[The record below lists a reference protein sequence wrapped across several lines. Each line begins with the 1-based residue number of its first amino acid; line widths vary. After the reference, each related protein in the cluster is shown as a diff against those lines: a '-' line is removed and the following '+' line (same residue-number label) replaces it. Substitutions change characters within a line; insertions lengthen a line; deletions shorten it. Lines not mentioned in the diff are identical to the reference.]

1 LCYSSAFCMSVMEGR
16 EGSGNANIRRYMAAT
31 RRKAY
36 TALCELLDNT
46 DAQWM
51 NDVVQSAVGQYEAIQ
66 AALTEG
72 SALAI
77 YLDWINL
84 LSKRHPASL
93 ERHVRTMIKAVQR
106 LHRRDD
112 TELQRGQQGLS
123 LAA

>member
-1 LCYSSAFCMSVMEGR
+1 
-16 EGSGNANIRRYMAAT
+16 MAAT

-72 SALAI
+72 SALAC
-77 YLDWINL
+77 YL
-84 LSKRHPASL
+84 S
-93 ERHVRTMIKAVQR
+93 
-106 LHRRDD
+106 
-112 TELQRGQQGLS
+112 
-123 LAA
+123 

>member
-1 LCYSSAFCMSVMEGR
+1 
-16 EGSGNANIRRYMAAT
+16 
-31 RRKAY
+31 
-36 TALCELLDNT
+36 
-46 DAQWM
+46 M

-106 LHRRDD
+106 LHRRYVTDAMLCYSSAFCMSVMEGREGSGNANIRRYMAA
-112 TELQRGQQGLS
+112 TRRKAYTALCELLDNT
-123 LAA
+123 

>member
-1 LCYSSAFCMSVMEGR
+1 
-16 EGSGNANIRRYMAAT
+16 MAAT

-36 TALCELLDNT
+36 TARCELLGHTNALWAT
-46 DAQWM
+46 DVALG
-51 NDVVQSAVGQYEAIQ
+51 AVGEYEAIQ

-72 SALAI
+72 SALAG
-77 YLDWINL
+77 YLNWINL
-84 LSKRHPASL
+84 TIKTSPASL
-93 ERHVRTMIKAVQR
+93 KRHVRTMIKVVQQ

>member
-1 LCYSSAFCMSVMEGR
+1 
-16 EGSGNANIRRYMAAT
+16 
-31 RRKAY
+31 
-36 TALCELLDNT
+36 
-46 DAQWM
+46 M

-123 LAA
+123 WPHKKPSFGRAFSLVRRARRVARKRNWVD